1 MFYILQL
8 TLFIVITILLA
19 VLTISLGF
27 FDRHGKRVYRINQL
41 WAWLLLRMGGISLNV
56 EGQENIDASQQY
68 IFMVNHQSNVDIPV
82 IVQSLARFQLRWIA
96 KKELLWVPFFGW
108 AMWAT
113 KHITVDRSDP
123 QNAVKSLER
132 ARERIAAGISVVVFP
147 EGTRSTDGKLLY
159 MPDGELSS
167 DGNWYILDTANG
179 NVVGKIETPG
189 EGPHD
194 AVMSADG
201 NGNLSGSDTVSK
213 DGTIAQRTFTGTYT
227 VNTNCSGSAKFQFS
241 DKSNTSMDFALG
253 NGGKAINFIDT
264 DNFYTVTPGI
274 LNYHFSPEA
283 DAIAARY

>member
-147 EGTRSTDGKLLY
+147 EGTRSTDGKLLRFKKGGF
-159 MPDGELSS
+159 MLAVQ
-167 DGNWYILDTANG
+167 ANT
-179 NVVGKIETPG
+179 KIVPVTI
-189 EGPHD
+189 
-194 AVMSADG
+194 
-201 NGNLSGSDTVSK
+201 NGSRNLLPSG
-213 DGTIAQRTFTGTYT
+213 AWRL
-227 VNTNCSGSAKFQFS
+227 CSGSIEVFVDKPIAVDGYRAGNLRLLS
-241 DKSNTSMDFALG
+241 DRVRKTIAAHLREPASSESNRTAETSNRAMGNRALG
-253 NGGKAINFIDT
+253 KQR
-264 DNFYTVTPGI
+264 V
-274 LNYHFSPEA
+274 
-283 DAIAARY
+283 

>member
-8 TLFIVITILLA
+8 TLFIVITISLA

-123 QNAVKSLER
+123 QNAVKSLQR

-147 EGTRSTDGKLLY
+147 EGTRSTDGKLLRFKKGGF
-159 MPDGELSS
+159 MLAVQ
-167 DGNWYILDTANG
+167 ANT
-179 NVVGKIETPG
+179 KIVPVTI
-189 EGPHD
+189 
-194 AVMSADG
+194 
-201 NGNLSGSDTVSK
+201 NGSRNLLPSG
-213 DGTIAQRTFTGTYT
+213 AWRL
-227 VNTNCSGSAKFQFS
+227 CSGSIEVFVDKPIAVDGYRAGNLRLLS
-241 DKSNTSMDFALG
+241 DRVRETIAAHLREPASSESNRTVEGG
-253 NGGKAINFIDT
+253 NR
-264 DNFYTVTPGI
+264 
-274 LNYHFSPEA
+274 
-283 DAIAARY
+283 AIANRALDKQRV